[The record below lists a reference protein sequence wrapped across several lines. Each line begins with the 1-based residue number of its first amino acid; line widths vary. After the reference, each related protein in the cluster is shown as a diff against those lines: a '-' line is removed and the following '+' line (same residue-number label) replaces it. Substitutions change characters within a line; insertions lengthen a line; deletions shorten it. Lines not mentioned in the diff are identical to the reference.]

1 MICNSLINPPLSCS
15 EGPKVK
21 EEYSIVSWIIL
32 SVIGFIL
39 LLVFILFF
47 YRRIVR
53 RQISNNMN
61 KQVNELVNQ
70 YITMYE
76 ADKFKGSDGQIS

>member
-1 MICNSLINPPLSCS
+1 M
-15 EGPKVK
+15 
-21 EEYSIVSWIIL
+21 
-32 SVIGFIL
+32 
-39 LLVFILFF
+39 
-47 YRRIVR
+47 VR

-76 ADKFKGSDGQIS
+76 ADKFKGDQELIGKAS